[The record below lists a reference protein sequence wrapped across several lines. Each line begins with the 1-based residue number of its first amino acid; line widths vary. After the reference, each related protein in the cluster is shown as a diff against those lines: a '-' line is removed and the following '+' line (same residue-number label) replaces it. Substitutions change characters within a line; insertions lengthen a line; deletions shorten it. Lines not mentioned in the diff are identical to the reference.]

1 MPTSSRKTLISVA
14 IVAGSLAGVLVLVI
28 AGSAIVFYWRHVQ
41 TAYVRSETAARE
53 FETARARFAGQQP
66 LIELRGL
73 LTPIV
78 RRSPSAPR
86 RDLHALHALAYDVG
100 EGQLRRADV
109 PATLLRLVTIG
120 GRIRFMNLGLFGD
133 DRDRITL
140 EDLERHG
147 PGLVIDIRGGS
158 AWPTAMGDALFGTD
172 SRGSQML
179 IWTE

>member
-1 MPTSSRKTLISVA
+1 RARWRSAGPALAGGAPPRSAQRTLSRNHQSHVAAGADSRPTSSRKTLISVA
-14 IVAGSLAGVLVLVI
+14 IVAGGLAGVLVLVI

-100 EGQLRRADV
+100 EGQLR
-109 PATLLRLVTIG
+109 
-120 GRIRFMNLGLFGD
+120 
-133 DRDRITL
+133 
-140 EDLERHG
+140 
-147 PGLVIDIRGGS
+147 
-158 AWPTAMGDALFGTD
+158 
-172 SRGSQML
+172 
-179 IWTE
+179 